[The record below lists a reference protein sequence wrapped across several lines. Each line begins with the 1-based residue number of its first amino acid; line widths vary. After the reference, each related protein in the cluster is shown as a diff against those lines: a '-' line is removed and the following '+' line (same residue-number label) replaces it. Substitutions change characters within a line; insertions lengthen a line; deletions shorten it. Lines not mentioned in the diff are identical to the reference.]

1 MLANAPVT
9 VGSVSA
15 GMTYFPPPTVLPE
28 PVFKATREPGY
39 GAFAVLV
46 QLVGIG
52 VLGA

>member
-1 MLANAPVT
+1 MLANAPVN
-9 VGSVSA
+9 
-15 GMTYFPPPTVLPE
+15 
-28 PVFKATREPGY
+28 

>member
-15 GMTYFPPPTVLPE
+15 GMTYFPPPTVLPSRLQGDTG
-28 PVFKATREPGY
+28 AGY

>member
-15 GMTYFPPPTVLPE
+15 GILLLAADSAAE